1 MANKAKVM
9 VGWTPSDVGSPAACT
24 EPSPPAARGA
34 GSDGKGR
41 ADACPAGPCR
51 RLSPLCRGP
60 AWSLIPRPGPV
71 ALPCPAS
78 SHKERSNSCLRT
90 VVEAG
95 CLLSTK
101 PLPGSLHQE

>member
-34 GSDGKGR
+34 GSEGKGR

-60 AWSLIPRPGPV
+60 AWSPHPKARASGS
-71 ALPCPAS
+71 ALP
-78 SHKERSNSCLRT
+78 RQ
-90 VVEAG
+90 
-95 CLLSTK
+95 LSQRK
-101 PLPGSLHQE
+101 IKFVFAHCG